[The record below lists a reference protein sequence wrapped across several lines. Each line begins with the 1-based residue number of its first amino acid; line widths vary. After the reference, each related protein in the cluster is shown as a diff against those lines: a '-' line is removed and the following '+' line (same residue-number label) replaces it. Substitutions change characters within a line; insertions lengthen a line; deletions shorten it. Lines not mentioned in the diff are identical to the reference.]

1 MAMTALAGSR
11 VRERRLVLGLRQ
23 VDLARS
29 AAISASYLNLIEHNR
44 RRIGPEV
51 MARLAGALGLDPE
64 ALAEG
69 ADGALAAD
77 LRDAAVG
84 AAGPP
89 PELDRIEDFTARFPG
104 WAELSAGQHRRI
116 RRLERA
122 VATLSDRLA
131 QDPQLSASV
140 HEVLSAASSVRA
152 TAAILAETEDIEPE
166 WRARFHANLQGD
178 SERLARG
185 AEALVAYLDDAGG
198 PQDQGVAAPQEELE
212 AWIAEQ
218 GWLLR
223 GLEPHAPPEAL
234 AQILAGAEGLASS
247 AARSL
252 ARDWLARAR
261 GDARAIPEAELEAGL
276 RRHGPDPLRLARDFG
291 SDVLAVFRRLAQLPG
306 LGAGLVV
313 CDGSGT
319 PVFRKPIE
327 GFGYPRF
334 GGACPLWPLYAA
346 LRRPET
352 PVAAVVEMAGRIPR
366 RFRVLAWCRLHHP
379 GGFAGTEVAEAAML
393 ILPTEGP
400 GQDPVVPVGTSCR
413 ICPRAACVARR
424 EPSILSEGA

>member
-1 MAMTALAGSR
+1 MTALAGSR

-44 RRIGPEV
+44 RRIGPDV

-64 ALAEG
+64 SLAEG
-69 ADGALAAD
+69 TDVALAAD
-77 LRDAAVG
+77 LRDAAAG
-84 AAGPP
+84 ATGAP

-116 RRLERA
+116 GRLERA

-152 TAAILAETEDIEPE
+152 TAAILAETEDIEPV
-166 WRARFHANLQGD
+166 WRARFHANLQSD

-198 PQDQGVAAPQEELE
+198 PQDQGIAAPLEELE

-218 GWLLR
+218 GWAMP
-223 GLEPHAPPEAL
+223 GLEPAASPDTSARAE
-234 AQILAGAEGLASS
+234 AGAEGLASG

-252 ARDWLARAR
+252 ARDWMGRARA
-261 GDARAIPEAELEAGL
+261 DARALPETELAAAL
-276 RRHGPDPLRLARDFG
+276 LRHGPDPVRLAQVFG
-291 SDVLAVFRRLAQLPG
+291 ADVLAVFRRLALLPG
-306 LGAGLVV
+306 LGAGLVM

-319 PVFRKPIE
+319 PTFRKPIE

-334 GGACPLWPLYAA
+334 GGACPLWPLYTA

-352 PVAAVVEMAGRIPR
+352 PVAAMVEMAGRIPR

-379 GGFAGTEVAEAAML
+379 GGFGGPEVAEAAML
-393 ILPTEGP
+393 ILPAGGAGP
-400 GQDPVVPVGTSCR
+400 EAVIPVGTSCR
-413 ICPRAACVARR
+413 VCPRDGCVARR

>member
-1 MAMTALAGSR
+1 MSMTALTGSR

-23 VDLARS
+23 ADLARS
-29 AAISASYLNLIEHNR
+29 AGISASYLNLIEHNR

-51 MARLAGALGLDPE
+51 LTRLAAALGVEAE

-69 ADGALAAD
+69 SDGAMAAD
-77 LRDAAVG
+77 LRDAAAG
-84 AAGPP
+84 ATGAP
-89 PELDRIEDFTARFPG
+89 PELNRIEDFTARFPG
-104 WAELSAGQHRRI
+104 WAELSATQHRRI
-116 RRLERA
+116 RQLERA

-152 TAAILAETEDIEPE
+152 TAAILAETEEIEPA
-166 WRARFHANLQGD
+166 WRARFHANLEAD
-178 SERLARG
+178 SARLARG

-212 AWIAEQ
+212 AWIAAQ
-218 GWLLR
+218 GWVLP
-223 GLEPHAPPEAL
+223 GLEDGAGPEDRARIEAGVGAL
-234 AQILAGAEGLASS
+234 ASG

-252 ARDWLARAR
+252 AQDWLARAR
-261 GDARAIPEAELEAGL
+261 ADAKTLPSPELAAAVQRVGADPLHLARA
-276 RRHGPDPLRLARDFG
+276 FG
-291 SDVLAVFRRLAQLPG
+291 ADVLAVFRRLALLPG
-306 LGAGLVV
+306 SAAGLVV
-313 CDGSGT
+313 CDASGT
-319 PVFRKPIE
+319 LVFRKPVE

-346 LRRPET
+346 LRRPGM

-366 RFRVLAWCRLHHP
+366 RFRTLAWCRLHHP
-379 GGFAGTEVAEAAML
+379 AGFAGPEVAEAAML
-393 ILPTEGP
+393 ILPADAGLQGT
-400 GQDPVVPVGTSCR
+400 VVPVGTSCR
-413 ICPRAACVARR
+413 ICPRSGCVARR

>member
-1 MAMTALAGSR
+1 MTALAGSR

-23 VDLARS
+23 ADLARS

-51 MARLAGALGLDPE
+51 MARLANALGLDPE

-69 ADGALAAD
+69 AGGALAAD
-77 LRDAAVG
+77 LRDAAAG
-84 AAGPP
+84 ATGAP

-116 RRLERA
+116 GRLERA
-122 VATLSDRLA
+122 VVTLSDRLA

-152 TAAILAETEDIEPE
+152 TAAILAETEDIEPV

-218 GWLLR
+218 GWLLP
-223 GLEPHAPPEAL
+223 GLEPGASPEAL
-234 AQILAGAEGLASS
+234 AQTAAGAEGLASG

-252 ARDWLARAR
+252 ARDWLTRARA
-261 GDARAIPEAELEAGL
+261 DAQALSRTDLAAALL
-276 RRHGPDPLRLARDFG
+276 RHGPDPLQIARELG
-291 SDVLAVFRRLAQLPG
+291 ADVLAVFRRLALLPG

-334 GGACPLWPLYAA
+334 GGACPLWPLYTA

-352 PVAAVVEMAGRIPR
+352 PVTAVVEMAGRIPR

-379 GGFAGTEVAEAAML
+379 GGFVGTEVAEGAML
-393 ILPTEGP
+393 ILPAEAPVTE
-400 GQDPVVPVGTSCR
+400 PVIPVGTSCR
-413 ICPRAACVARR
+413 ICPRGGCVARR